1 MGHRKLPYGYTMQFG
16 NIVLH
21 PKESVC
27 VQMIFEDYQHGA
39 SFNQLVEQLKL
50 RGAPY
55 SDEKLWNKN
64 MVARILANERY
75 TGQLSFPA
83 IITQEQF
90 NAVAVRRTAKQ
101 ATTERS
107 ANYNA
112 LRKLC
117 DSKVT
122 PTLER
127 QVLLL
132 LNTLVAQPDLVQPQ
146 KESVSKNTEINALQK
161 KLDEALAQQPVDEEL
176 AGQLIST
183 LASAEYDSIGS
194 SEYETQRIRH
204 WLRTASPS
212 EEINETLLLKCVN
225 KVMRASKR
233 TVCLK
238 LKNGQIIERSAT
250 L

>member
-27 VQMIFEDYQHGA
+27 VRMIFEDYQHGA

-50 RGAPY
+50 RGIPY
-55 SDEKLWNKN
+55 SEGKLWNKN

-90 NAVAVRRTAKQ
+90 NAVAIRRTAKQ

-107 ANYNA
+107 ANYNT

-183 LASAEYDSIGS
+183 LASAEYDSISS
-194 SEYETQRIRH
+194 SEYETQRIRY
-204 WLRTASPS
+204 WLCTSPPA
-212 EEINETLLLKCVN
+212 EEINEPLLLKCVR
-225 KVMRASKR
+225 KVTRTSKR

>member
-50 RGAPY
+50 RGIPY
-55 SDEKLWNKN
+55 SEGKLWNKN

-75 TGQLSFPA
+75 TGQQSFPA

-90 NAVAVRRTAKQ
+90 IAVAIRRTAKQ
-101 ATTERS
+101 VTTEHS
-107 ANYNA
+107 DKCTV
-112 LRKLC
+112 LRKIC

-161 KLDEALAQQPVDEEL
+161 KLDEALAQQPVDDEL

-194 SEYETQRIRH
+194 SEYESQRIRY
-204 WLRTASPS
+204 WLRTASPA
-212 EEINETLLLKCVN
+212 EEINDTLLLKCVS

>member
-50 RGAPY
+50 RGIPY
-55 SDEKLWNKN
+55 SEGKLWNKN

-75 TGQLSFPA
+75 TGQQSFPA

-90 NAVAVRRTAKQ
+90 IAVAIRRTAKQ
-101 ATTERS
+101 VTTEHS
-107 ANYNA
+107 DKCTV
-112 LRKLC
+112 LRKIC

-122 PTLER
+122 PALER

-161 KLDEALAQQPVDEEL
+161 KLDETLAQQPVDEKL
-176 AGQLIST
+176 AGQLICA

-194 SEYETQRIRH
+194 SEYESQRIRH

-212 EEINETLLLKCVN
+212 EEINETLLLKCVS